1 MLKQSLTIHGRNCWS
16 EAQFDAIPG
25 SGTTEIW
32 RLGRASIEEFFLSPH
47 AFVQALGDWELR
59 REDFHW
65 PGDGHP
71 PSWGHYRTGQQDFEQ
86 EQWEGLV
93 AAIDGSV
100 DRKREVM
107 GAGVVVG
114 KGQAPDFTLS
124 FPVGGPLATLR
135 SEAAALE
142 ALVKHVAEDVPLLV
156 FVDCLALLVILARW
170 GQEDFWPDETE
181 LKHFDIIESCLIRL
195 RRRRAVTKLVKVKS
209 HSGLLMNER
218 ADALADLGG
227 ASEDEPHWPGER
239 KEDPLRLSPRHSV
252 SSAYAPFPDH
262 LVCDKQLV
270 RRASEGVERDAALA
284 RNTVFSR
291 EMLQDPTNCNAILT
305 AIPYQPDSMV
315 RTWIQVT
322 CGLYPTM
329 ARLHRVFP
337 AKYPSANCTWCSA
350 NVPETL
356 CHFASVCSRFH
367 HARTAAH
374 NRA

>member
-1 MLKQSLTIHGRNCWS
+1 
-16 EAQFDAIPG
+16 
-25 SGTTEIW
+25 
-32 RLGRASIEEFFLSPH
+32 
-47 AFVQALGDWELR
+47 LR
-59 REDFHW
+59 TKRD
-65 PGDGHP
+65 P
-71 PSWGHYRTGQQDFEQ
+71 
-86 EQWEGLV
+86 
-93 AAIDGSV
+93 
-100 DRKREVM
+100 KRESPPPP
-107 GAGVVVG
+107 GFFII
-114 KGQAPDFTLS
+114 PFTI
-124 FPVGGPLATLR
+124 LR
-135 SEAAALE
+135 
-142 ALVKHVAEDVPLLV
+142 P
-156 FVDCLALLVILARW
+156 RW
-170 GQEDFWPDETE
+170 GAMS
-181 LKHFDIIESCLIRL
+181 LHIIESCLLRL

-305 AIPYQPDSMV
+305 AIPCQPDSMV
-315 RTWIQVT
+315 RSCMQVT

-337 AKYPSANCTWCSA
+337 AKYPSAKCAWCSA

-367 HARTAAH
+367 HALTASH
-374 NRA
+374 NRAWQVIVRDLKRSASPGWQFFIETAVADTGLLGARSRLAA